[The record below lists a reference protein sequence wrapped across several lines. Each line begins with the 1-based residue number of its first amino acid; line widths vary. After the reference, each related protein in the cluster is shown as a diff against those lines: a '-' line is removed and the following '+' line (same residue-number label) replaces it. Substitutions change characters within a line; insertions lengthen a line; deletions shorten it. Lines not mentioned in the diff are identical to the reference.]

1 MSTYPQVPISEI
13 RESDGHEQLEG
24 ETSDLYGQAMRAM
37 KMDKGPDETNYAT
50 DKKVADYIQ
59 QQIYPVI
66 RQLRMRRASLES
78 EWVAIRKMDL
88 LVHDD
93 GQRYRGR
100 SNAYIPVFSKT
111 VSTTVSTLSKGMFP
125 SDDYMD
131 VYDRGTGDTEVAR
144 ALKAYMQYE
153 FEDVAQV
160 RRYMKPFLRQ
170 FSMFGNAC
178 LKFWYEKDLKRIG
191 KSKKLDAEVLLRGY
205 EDDDAEKMG
214 GAYQEGLRVST
225 RSMFNIYVAPETA
238 ECPAELTMIG
248 EDIELPISYIKR
260 QGELGRYINTE
271 IAVMSQ
277 RDEQTYN
284 KAELLQ
290 DMARL
295 PYDGRQFQQ
304 YDIAGTVQVTEVW
317 TYMNLPASAY
327 QEGENPEFP
336 VPVRIVMSGDQAMS
350 VIRNPYYHQCA
361 PYLFGRQNIQAGV
374 FYGSGIG
381 RTTRYLQYLANDF
394 TNQANDVGIYAL
406 NPIMLVN
413 PSTVV
418 GTLPPLRPGVTFRT
432 TDTAS
437 GIRFDRPPTDLVQ
450 VGQGLL
456 AQYIGMVQDFG
467 GAPPVLQGTGAG
479 KGAKTATGAQIL
491 QRNALAPLQ
500 DIVEDLEGDVLV
512 PLMRGAWRNA
522 MQFRDKELMLRV
534 MGIPTL
540 IRPQDLAIDA
550 SFRWVASSQAANQQ
564 QRAQQAIGFVQA
576 LMPLL
581 PVLNQLGYVVDPA
594 PLLKKVYNDG
604 FGFRGFD
611 ELIKKSAQGPMPQQG
626 QIPPQGMAGPGGQPG
641 QSPAGPEQADRI
653 RSTLEQLNGGPSSGQ
668 IPDIQPGEGD
678 DFMQVRNN
686 ADELA
691 ALEGSV
697 GMDSGVA

>member
-1 MSTYPQVPISEI
+1 MSEYPQVPISDI
-13 RESDGHEQLEG
+13 RASDSAEDAG
-24 ETSDLYGQAMRAM
+24 EDLYGQAMRQM
-37 KMDKGPDETNYAT
+37 KLSKEPDDTNYAS
-50 DKKVADYIQ
+50 DPKVRDYVA

-66 RQLRMRRASLES
+66 RELRMRRVSLEA

-111 VSTTVSTLSKGMFP
+111 VSTTVSTLSKGLFP

-191 KSKKLDAEVLLRGY
+191 KSKKFDMEVLLRGY
-205 EDDDAEKMG
+205 GDEEAEKMG
-214 GAYQEGLRVST
+214 GAYQEGLRVSA
-225 RSMFNIYVAPETA
+225 RSIFNIYVAPETA

-260 QGELGRYINTE
+260 QGELGRYVNVDV
-271 IAVMSQ
+271 AVMSQ

-284 KAELLQ
+284 KAELLA
-290 DMARL
+290 DMAHL

-304 YDIAGTVQVTEVW
+304 YDIAGTVQVTEIW
-317 TYMNLPASAY
+317 TYMKLPKSAY
-327 QEGENPEFP
+327 LEGEDPEFP
-336 VPVRIVMSGDQAMS
+336 VPVRVVMSGDQPMS

-381 RTTRYLQYLANDF
+381 RMTRYLQYLANDF

-406 NPIMLVN
+406 NPIMVVN
-413 PSTVV
+413 PNTVV
-418 GTLPPLRPGVTFRT
+418 GVLPPLRPGVVFRT
-432 TDTAS
+432 TDTQA
-437 GIRFDRPPTDLVQ
+437 GIKFDRPPTDLVQ

-456 AQYIGMVQDFG
+456 GQYIGMVQDFG
-467 GAPPVLQGTGAG
+467 GAPPVLQGIGAG

-522 MQFRDKELMLRV
+522 MQFRSKEIMLRV
-534 MGIPTL
+534 MGTPTL

-550 SFRWVASSQAANQQ
+550 GFRWVASSQSANQQ
-564 QRAQQAIGFVQA
+564 QRAQQAIGFIQA
-576 LMPLL
+576 LMPVVPL
-581 PVLNQLGYVVDPA
+581 LNQLGYVVDPE
-594 PLLKKVYNDG
+594 PLIKKIYNDG
-604 FGFRGFD
+604 FGFRGF
-611 ELIKKSAQGPMPQQG
+611 EQLIKRAQQGPMPQQG
-626 QIPPQGMAGPGGQPG
+626 QIPPGGMAGPGGQPG

-653 RSTLEQLNGGPSSGQ
+653 RSTLEQISGGPESGMV
-668 IPDIQPGEGD
+668 PDIQPGEGD
-678 DFMQVRNN
+678 DFMTVRNN

-691 ALEGSV
+691 ALEGAV